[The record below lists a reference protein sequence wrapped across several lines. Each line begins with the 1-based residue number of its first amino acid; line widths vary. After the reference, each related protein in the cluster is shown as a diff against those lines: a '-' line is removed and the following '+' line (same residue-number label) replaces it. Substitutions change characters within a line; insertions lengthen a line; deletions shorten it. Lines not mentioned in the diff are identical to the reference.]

1 LNSTI
6 NHKVLLT
13 GASGFLGQILFS
25 NLVQNFAVYKL
36 SRSKKSDFIF
46 DLSNSLP
53 TFNSN
58 FSCIIHAAGLAHEY
72 PKNCKEGRIFH
83 QTNYIGTL
91 NLLKSLEQFPPET
104 FIFISSVSV
113 YGLNSCELIN
123 EDYPLNGTSPY
134 ANSKI
139 MAEKYVIDWCKE
151 RSVRCLVLRLP
162 LVVGDNPPGNLGKM
176 IKAIRNSRYLRIG
189 NGDSSKSAVLGSDVA
204 SLMIKYLNDSELP
217 GGIYNLTDG
226 LHPTLFQI
234 EEAIRNFYQKPPIR
248 FISINLALLVGKI
261 GDLIPFLPINTSS
274 IKKLTTNLTF
284 DDTKARKEL
293 GWSSSSVLSLFK

>member
-6 NHKVLLT
+6 NKKVLLT
-13 GASGFLGQILFS
+13 GANGFLGQILFS
-25 NLVQNFAVYKL
+25 NLAQNFSVYKL
-36 SRSKKSDFIF
+36 SRNKKSDFIF
-46 DLSNSLP
+46 DLSSSVP

-58 FSCIIHAAGLAHEY
+58 FSFIIHAAGMAHEY
-72 PKNCKEGRIFH
+72 PKNEKESQLFYK
-83 QTNYIGTL
+83 TNYNGTV
-91 NLLKSLEQFPPET
+91 NLLNSLEEFLPHT

-113 YGLNSCELIN
+113 YGLESGEFIC
-123 EDYPLNGTSPY
+123 EDYLLKGYTPY
-134 ANSKI
+134 AKSKI
-139 MAEKYVIDWCKE
+139 MAEKYIIEWCKE

-176 IKAIRNSRYLRIG
+176 IKAIRNCRYLRIG

-204 SLMIKYLNDSELP
+204 SLIIKYLNDSELP

-234 EEAIRNFYQKPPIR
+234 EEAIRKFYQKPPIR
-248 FISINLALLVGKI
+248 FISISLAQLVGKI
-261 GDLIPFLPINTSS
+261 GDLIPFLSINTSS

-293 GWSSSSVLSLFK
+293 GWSSSSVLSLFN